1 LSQLSKIA
9 APHIQDRLCVLF
21 VCALALLVYLLT
33 LAPDITWA
41 HDGADG
47 GDLITAVMTGGVPH
61 PPGYPTYLLLTWP
74 LARLP
79 FGNPAW
85 RLNLFSALCAA
96 CAAGL
101 VALTV
106 VQVTEQMGCQAQ
118 VAKAAGMGAGL
129 MLAWSPVLWSQ
140 AVIAEVYTLGAL
152 LTALIIFWATGRL
165 NRPACL
171 GLSFGL
177 ALGTSPVLIVIG
189 PLVAIALGRPGKHWF
204 QAGLGLLI
212 GLAVFGL
219 LPLRASSGAP
229 VNWGDPS
236 TFEGFRWLI
245 AAELYRGY
253 VFALPSGA
261 LGTRL
266 LAWASMMARQFT
278 PIGLPIGLWGLLQLR
293 RARPGLASA
302 MLVAFLCLS
311 AFAIGYNTSDSY
323 VYLIPPFILLA
334 IWAGVGLG
342 EVLCKLDRLGWFLV
356 RNSAEG
362 GSHAAH
368 RRVWEPGWL
377 VLYRKL
383 GWADRLSGLRWG
395 AVLVL
400 PLIELAW
407 GWPAAD
413 LHADRTAMNFGQAI
427 MAQAPERAILVTSE
441 DAHTFTLWYFRYV
454 RGERL
459 DVMIV
464 DQDMLGMSWYRSTIA
479 REGGLTDPA
488 SPDLVSELV
497 SLGRPM
503 CQVKP
508 MGLECR

>member
-1 LSQLSKIA
+1 MSQLSKIA
-9 APHIQDRLCVLF
+9 TLHIQDRLCVLF
-21 VCALALLVYLLT
+21 VFALSLLVYLLT
-33 LAPDITWA
+33 LAPEITWA

-106 VQVTEQMGCQAQ
+106 AQVTEQMGRQAQ

-152 LTALIIFWATGRL
+152 LTALIIFLATGRL

-177 ALGTSPVLIVIG
+177 TLGTSPVLIVTG

-212 GLAVFGL
+212 GLAVLGL
-219 LPLRASSGAP
+219 LPLRALSGAP

-253 VFALPSGA
+253 VFALPLGSLGA
-261 LGTRL
+261 RL
-266 LAWASMMARQFT
+266 LAWASMVARQFT
-278 PIGLPIGLWGLLQLR
+278 PIGLLIGLWGLLQLR

-323 VYLIPPFILLA
+323 VYLIPPFVLLA
-334 IWAGVGLG
+334 VWIGVGLG
-342 EVLCKLDRLGWFLV
+342 KILAELELKSFMSRL
-356 RNSAEG
+356 
-362 GSHAAH
+362 
-368 RRVWEPGWL
+368 PGLKW
-377 VLYRKL
+377 
-383 GWADRLSGLRWG
+383 GL
-395 AVLVL
+395 ALIL
-400 PLIELAW
+400 PLIELLI

-413 LHADRTAMNFGQAI
+413 LHADRAAVNFGQAI
-427 MAQAPERAILVTSE
+427 MAQAPAQAILVTSE
-441 DAHTFTLWYFRYV
+441 DAHTFTVWYFHYV
-454 RGERL
+454 RGERP
-459 DVMIV
+459 DVTII
-464 DQDMLGMSWYRSTIA
+464 DRDMLGMPWYRLTIA
-479 REGGLTDPA
+479 RESGWAHPA
-488 SPDLVSELV
+488 SPDLLSELA
-497 SLGRPM
+497 SLGRPV
-503 CQVKP
+503 CWVKP
-508 MGLECR
+508 MDLECK